1 VIGEKNKGPGG
12 KPRTHPPPQSCHPF
26 RQFTLI
32 ELLVVIAIIAILA
45 SMLLPALQRAKES
58 AHKVTCMN
66 NQKQLMTS
74 IFMYTD
80 DNEGFLIPGSEMLW
94 GNSTIFAG
102 LAGGGQV
109 YWVDLI
115 YPYLGDNAVLLCASA
130 DGITR
135 CSYGW
140 NFGNFGWAYL
150 AGVPHNNLP
159 GSYGWGT
166 RLHSVLAPTSTILMG
181 DSKYAGAVPS
191 PEVVYLGPTMIEG
204 PSLPPS
210 GLIDRHGVGS
220 VYSFVDG
227 HVTWLNIYWLY
238 GNLSLFTQ
246 DPND

>member
-1 VIGEKNKGPGG
+1 MIGEKNKGPGG

-140 NFGNFGWAYL
+140 NFVNFGWAH
-150 AGVPHNNLP
+150 AVPP
-159 GSYGWGT
+159 VGGYGWGT

>member
-1 VIGEKNKGPGG
+1 
-12 KPRTHPPPQSCHPF
+12 
-26 RQFTLI
+26 
-32 ELLVVIAIIAILA
+32 
-45 SMLLPALQRAKES
+45 MLLPALQRAKES

>member
-1 VIGEKNKGPGG
+1 MIGEKNKGPGG
-12 KPRTHPPPQSCHPF
+12 KPRTHPPRQSCHPF

-74 IFMYTD
+74 IIMYTD

-94 GNSTIFAG
+94 GNSTVFAG

-140 NFGNFGWAYL
+140 NFGNFGWAH
-150 AGVPHNNLP
+150 AVHPVG
-159 GSYGWGT
+159 GYGWGT
-166 RLHSVLAPTSTILMG
+166 KLHSVLAPTSTILVG
-181 DSKYAGAVPS
+181 DSQFAGAVPS

-227 HVTWLNIYWLY
+227 HVKWLNIYWLY

>member
-1 VIGEKNKGPGG
+1 MIGEKNKGPGG

-45 SMLLPALQRAKES
+45 AMLLPALQRAKES

-74 IFMYTD
+74 IIMYTD

-115 YPYLGDNAVLLCASA
+115 YPYFRDKAVLLCASA

-140 NFGNFGWAYL
+140 NFGNFGWTHAVHPV
-150 AGVPHNNLP
+150 G
-159 GSYGWGT
+159 GYGWGT
-166 RLHSVLAPTSTILMG
+166 RLHSVLAPTSTILVG
-181 DSKYAGAVPS
+181 DSKYGGAVPS
-191 PEVVYLGPTMIEG
+191 PEVVYLGPTMTG
-204 PSLPPS
+204 LPPS

-220 VYSFVDG
+220 NYSFVDG

-238 GNLSLFTQ
+238 GNVSLFTQ

>member
-45 SMLLPALQRAKES
+45 AMLLPALQNAKAS

-74 IFMYTD
+74 IIMYTD
-80 DNEGFLIPGSEMLW
+80 DNDGFLIPGSEMPW
-94 GNSTIFAG
+94 GNSTVFAG

-115 YPYLGDNAVLLCASA
+115 YSYVGDNAVLLCSSA
-130 DGITR
+130 EGITR

-140 NFGNFGWAYL
+140 NFVNFGWAYL
-150 AGVPHNNLP
+150 TPPND
-159 GSYGWGT
+159 GSWGWGT
-166 RLHSVLAPTSTILMG
+166 RLHSVLAPTSTILVG
-181 DSKYAGAVPS
+181 DSQYAGAVPS

-210 GLIDRHGVGS
+210 GLIDRHGAGS
-220 VYSFVDG
+220 NYSFVDG
-227 HVTWLNIYWLY
+227 HVKWLNIYWLY
-238 GNLSLFTQ
+238 GNVGLFTQ